1 MHDNEIWNVFESGL
15 MMILKNNDDALQFN
29 ALKPN

>member
-1 MHDNEIWNVFESGL
+1 MHDNEIWNVFESVL
-15 MMILKNNDDALQFN
+15 MMILKNNGDALQFN